1 MQRETVFDL
10 IGVGFGPS
18 NLALAIRLAERS
30 GARTFAH
37 CFVERQP
44 EFGWH
49 RGMLL
54 DDCRMQISF
63 LKDLV
68 TMRDPKSRYT
78 FINYLFERGRLN
90 EFVNLKNFYPTRVE
104 FHDYL
109 SWVADAFDEHVH
121 YSETVLAIEPVR
133 GDGAR
138 IDALRVLSRDAS
150 GHERQRVTRALSVG
164 VGGTPAIP
172 DAFAALGRDRVIH
185 SSSYLTDIDRLVASP
200 DGERRRV
207 AVIGAGQSAAEVFI
221 DLARRFPHVDASLVM
236 RAGAL
241 KPADDS
247 PFVNEIFSPEF
258 TDVVYAQPH
267 DARRALLE
275 RYRDTNYAVVD
286 RPLIEQIYE
295 MLYLQRIDGTPRH
308 ALLANSAIE
317 TAVRTAD
324 GRIEL
329 TLRDRMSGATR
340 VERFDALVLATG
352 YRRDTHSAL
361 LEGLAPHLG
370 DALTHGDVTR
380 DYLLATPEQFAP
392 RIYLQGCC
400 EDSHGLSD
408 TLLSV
413 LARRADEICAS
424 LEDGIAPAHDD
435 GAARAPHEKRQEN
448 GVSAGRM
455 AFAL

>member
-1 MQRETVFDL
+1 MQRENVFDL

-18 NLALAIRLAERS
+18 NLALAVRLAERS
-30 GARTFAH
+30 GTRGLAQ

-44 EFGWH
+44 AFGWH

-68 TMRDPKSRYT
+68 TMRDPTSRYT
-78 FINYLFERGRLN
+78 FINYLFQRGRLN
-90 EFVNLKNFYPTRVE
+90 EFINLKNFYPTRVE

-109 SWVADAFDEHVH
+109 SWVADAFDEDVH
-121 YSETVLAIEPVR
+121 YGETVTGIEPVR
-133 GDGAR
+133 GSGEQ
-138 IDALRVLSRDAS
+138 IDALRVLSRDAA

-185 SSSYLTDIDRLVASP
+185 SSTYLADVGRIAGEAG
-200 DGERRRV
+200 GERRRI

-247 PFVNEIFSPEF
+247 PFVNEIFSPAF
-258 TDVVYAQPH
+258 TDVVYAQPQ

-308 ALLANSAIE
+308 ALLANRAIE
-317 TAVRTAD
+317 AATRTAN
-324 GRIEL
+324 GPIEL
-329 TLRDRMSGATR
+329 TLRDRMSGATHT
-340 VERFDALVLATG
+340 ERFDGLVLATG

-361 LEGLAPHLG
+361 LEGLAPYLG
-370 DALTHGDVTR
+370 DALARGDVTR
-380 DYLLATPEQFAP
+380 DYQLATPAHFAP
-392 RIYLQGCC
+392 RIYLQGAC

-424 LEDGIAPAHDD
+424 LESTLAQPGGD
-435 GAARAPHEKRQEN
+435 ARTQQTRHEI
-448 GVSAGRM
+448 GVSAGRL
-455 AFAL
+455 AVAL

>member
-18 NLALAIRLAERS
+18 NLALAVRLAER
-30 GARTFAH
+30 GGPRALAH

-44 EFGWH
+44 AFGWH

-90 EFVNLKNFYPTRVE
+90 EFINLKNFYPTRVE

-109 SWVADAFDEHVH
+109 SWVADAFDDRVH
-121 YSETVLAIEPVR
+121 YGETVTAIEPVH
-133 GDGAR
+133 GSGAR
-138 IDALRVLSRDAS
+138 VDALRVVSRDAD
-150 GHERQRVTRALSVG
+150 GQTHRRVTRALSVG
-164 VGGTPAIP
+164 IGGAPAIP
-172 DAFAALGRDRVIH
+172 DALAALGNERVIH
-185 SSSYLTDIDRLVASP
+185 SSSYLADIARLVAAP

-207 AVIGAGQSAAEVFI
+207 AVIGAGQSAAEVFV

-247 PFVNEIFSPEF
+247 PFVNEIFSPAF

-295 MLYLQRIDGTPRH
+295 MLYLQRIDGRPRH
-308 ALLANSAIE
+308 ALLANRAIE
-317 TAVRTAD
+317 AASRTAD

-329 TLRDRMSGATR
+329 ATRDRMSGATQ

-352 YRRDTHSAL
+352 YRRDTHTAL
-361 LEGLAPHLG
+361 LAGLAPELG
-370 DALTHGDVTR
+370 DALARGDVGR
-380 DYLLATPEQFAP
+380 DYRLATPAHFAP

-424 LEDGIAPAHDD
+424 LESGMPGAHDD
-435 GAARAPHEKRQEN
+435 AAARARQEN

>member
-18 NLALAIRLAERS
+18 NLALAVRLAERS
-30 GARTFAH
+30 GTRALAH

-44 EFGWH
+44 AFGWH

-68 TMRDPKSRYT
+68 TMRDPTSRYT
-78 FINYLFERGRLN
+78 FINYLFQRGRLN
-90 EFVNLKNFYPTRVE
+90 EFINLKNFYPTRVE

-121 YSETVLAIEPVR
+121 YGETVTGIEPVR
-133 GDGAR
+133 GSGAR
-138 IDALRVLSRDAS
+138 VDALRVLSRDAA

-164 VGGTPAIP
+164 VGGAPAIP
-172 DAFAALGRDRVIH
+172 DAFAALGQDRVIH
-185 SSSYLTDIDRLVASP
+185 SSTYLADIGRLANASA
-200 DGERRRV
+200 GERRRI

-247 PFVNEIFSPEF
+247 PFVNEIFSPAF
-258 TDVVYAQPH
+258 TDVVYAQPQ

-295 MLYLQRIDGTPRH
+295 MLYLQRVDGAPRH
-308 ALLANSAIE
+308 ALLANRAIE
-317 TAVRTAD
+317 AAARTAT
-324 GRIEL
+324 GQIEL
-329 TLRDRMSGATR
+329 TLRDRLSGAAHT
-340 VERFDALVLATG
+340 ERFDGLVLATG
-352 YRRDTHSAL
+352 YRRDTHTAL
-361 LEGLAPHLG
+361 LDGLAPHLG
-370 DALTHGDVTR
+370 DALARGDVTR
-380 DYLLATPEQFAP
+380 DYRLDTPEHFAP
-392 RIYLQGCC
+392 RIYLQGYC
-400 EDSHGLSD
+400 EGSHGLSD

-424 LEDGIAPAHDD
+424 LESGRAQPDD
-435 GAARAPHEKRQEN
+435 DVRPPQTRQEI
-448 GVSAGRM
+448 GVSAGRL
-455 AFAL
+455 AVAL

>member
-18 NLALAIRLAERS
+18 NLALAVRLAERS
-30 GARTFAH
+30 GARTLAH

-44 EFGWH
+44 AFGWH

-68 TMRDPKSRYT
+68 TMRDPTSRYT
-78 FINYLFERGRLN
+78 FINYLFQRGRLN
-90 EFVNLKNFYPTRVE
+90 EFINLKNFYPTRVE

-121 YSETVLAIEPVR
+121 YGETVTGIEPVR
-133 GDGAR
+133 GSGAR
-138 IDALRVLSRDAS
+138 IDALRVLSRDAA

-164 VGGTPAIP
+164 VGGAPAIP
-172 DAFAALGRDRVIH
+172 DAFAALGQDRVIH
-185 SSSYLTDIDRLVASP
+185 SSTYLADIGRLA
-200 DGERRRV
+200 DAGAGERRRI

-247 PFVNEIFSPEF
+247 PFVNEIFSPAF
-258 TDVVYAQPH
+258 TDVVYAQPQ

-295 MLYLQRIDGTPRH
+295 MLYLQRVDGAPRH
-308 ALLANSAIE
+308 ALLANRAIE
-317 TAVRTAD
+317 AAARTAT
-324 GRIEL
+324 GQIEL
-329 TLRDRMSGATR
+329 TLRDRLSGAAHT
-340 VERFDALVLATG
+340 ERFDGLVLATG
-352 YRRDTHSAL
+352 YRRDTHTAL
-361 LEGLAPHLG
+361 LDGLAPHLG
-370 DALTHGDVTR
+370 DALARGDVTR
-380 DYLLATPEQFAP
+380 DYRLDTPEHFAP

-400 EDSHGLSD
+400 EGSHGLSD

-424 LEDGIAPAHDD
+424 LESGRAHPDD
-435 GAARAPHEKRQEN
+435 DVRPPQTRQEI
-448 GVSAGRM
+448 GVSAGRL
-455 AFAL
+455 AVAL

>member
-18 NLALAIRLAERS
+18 NLALAVRLAERS
-30 GARTFAH
+30 GARPLAH

-68 TMRDPKSRYT
+68 TLRDPKSRYT

-109 SWVADAFDEHVH
+109 SWVADAFDDRVH
-121 YSETVLAIEPVR
+121 YGETVTAIEPVH

-138 IDALRVLSRDAS
+138 IDTLRVRSHDAA
-150 GHERQRVTRALSVG
+150 GRERERVTRALSVG
-164 VGGTPAIP
+164 IGGAPAIP
-172 DAFAALGRDRVIH
+172 ETFAALGSECVIH
-185 SSSYLTDIDRLVASP
+185 SSSYLADIGRLVASP

-207 AVIGAGQSAAEVFI
+207 AVIGAGQSAAEVFV

-247 PFVNEIFSPEF
+247 PFVNEIFSPAF
-258 TDVVYAQPH
+258 TDVVYAQPQ

-295 MLYLQRIDGTPRH
+295 MLYLQRVGGTPRH

-317 TAVRTAD
+317 AAVRTAD

-329 TLRDRMSGATR
+329 TLRDGMTGDTR

-352 YRRDTHSAL
+352 YRRDTHSTL
-361 LEGLAPHLG
+361 LAGLEPHLG
-370 DALTHGDVTR
+370 DALARGDVAR
-380 DYLLATPEQFAP
+380 DYRLATPAHFAP

-424 LEDGIAPAHDD
+424 LEEGIAPAHDD
-435 GAARAPHEKRQEN
+435 GTARGLHEKRQEN
-448 GVSAGRM
+448 GAGAGRM

>member
-18 NLALAIRLAERS
+18 NLALAVRLGERS
-30 GARTFAH
+30 GARPLAH

-54 DDCRMQISF
+54 DNCRMQISF

-68 TMRDPKSRYT
+68 TLRDPKSRYT

-90 EFVNLKNFYPTRVE
+90 EFINLKNFYPTRVE
-104 FHDYL
+104 FQDYL
-109 SWVADAFDEHVH
+109 SWVAGAFDDRVH
-121 YSETVLAIEPVR
+121 YGETVTAIEPVC

-138 IDALRVLSRDAS
+138 IDALRVVSRDAA

-172 DAFAALGRDRVIH
+172 DAFAALGQDRVIH
-185 SSSYLTDIDRLVASP
+185 SSSYLTGVGQLAAAP
-200 DGERRRV
+200 DGERRRI
-207 AVIGAGQSAAEVFI
+207 AVIGAGQSAAEVFT

-247 PFVNEIFSPEF
+247 PFVNEIFSPAF

-267 DARRALLE
+267 AARRALLD
-275 RYRDTNYAVVD
+275 RHRDTNYAVVD

-295 MLYLQRIDGTPRH
+295 TLYLQRVDGTPRH

-317 TAVRTAD
+317 AAARTAD

-329 TLRDRMSGATR
+329 TLRDRMSGDTR
-340 VERFDALVLATG
+340 TERFDGLVLATG
-352 YRRDTHSAL
+352 YRRDTHSTL
-361 LEGLAPHLG
+361 LEGLAPYLG
-370 DALTHGDVTR
+370 DALARGEVAR
-380 DYLLATPEQFAP
+380 DYLLATPEHFAP

-400 EDSHGLSD
+400 EGSHGLSD

-413 LARRADEICAS
+413 LAQRADEICAS
-424 LEDGIAPAHDD
+424 IESGTAHANDGIAAGTRP
-435 GAARAPHEKRQEN
+435 EN
-448 GVSAGRM
+448 EASAGRM